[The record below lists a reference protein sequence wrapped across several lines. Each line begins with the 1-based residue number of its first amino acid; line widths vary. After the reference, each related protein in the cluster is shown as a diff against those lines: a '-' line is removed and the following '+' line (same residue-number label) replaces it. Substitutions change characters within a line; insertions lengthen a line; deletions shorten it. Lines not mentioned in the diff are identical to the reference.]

1 MDIFKMVFLAIE
13 QGITELLPIS
23 SSAHLILTGQLLDIE
38 VDTYLLSVLHL
49 GTTIALLIFFLP
61 VLFKEFLKKSSLL
74 FYLKIVVSSIPVA
87 IVGFLFQ
94 DTIETIL
101 RGNIVIIISLILWG
115 IVMIIVEKKYEQK
128 EEVDLHTITWKQS
141 LTMGIA
147 QILALI
153 PGTSRS
159 GITTISGILSGV
171 NKYSALQYSFIL
183 GIPVLLGVSTYEIY
197 KEFPKNSLSAEY
209 IGAVFVS
216 AVVGY
221 LSLLL
226 LKRIKRQK
234 WLTVFG
240 YYRILLGIL
249 ILLLVIL

>member
-1 MDIFKMVFLAIE
+1 MEIFKIIFLAIE
-13 QGITELLPIS
+13 QGVTELLPIS

-49 GTTIALLIFFLP
+49 GTTISLLVFFLP
-61 VLFKEFLKKSSLL
+61 VLLKDFLKKDSLL
-74 FYLKIVVSSIPVA
+74 FYLKIALSSIPVA
-87 IVGFLFQ
+87 IVGFLFE
-94 DTIETIL
+94 DTIENIL
-101 RGNIVIIISLILWG
+101 RGNIIIVISLILWG
-115 IVMIIVEKKYEQK
+115 IVMILVEKKYEQK
-128 EEVDLHTITWKQS
+128 EEVDLHKVTWKQS
-141 LTMGIA
+141 IIMGVA

-159 GITTISGILSGV
+159 GITTVSGILAGV

-183 GIPVLLGVSTYEIY
+183 GIPVLLGVSTIQIY
-197 KEFPKNSLSAEY
+197 KEFPTQGLCPGY
-209 IGAVFVS
+209 IGGVFVS
-216 AVVGY
+216 AAFGY
-221 LSLLL
+221 LALLL
-226 LKRIKRQK
+226 LKRIKREK

>member
-1 MDIFKMVFLAIE
+1 MGIFKILFLAIE
-13 QGITELLPIS
+13 QGLTELLPIS
-23 SSAHLILTGQLLDIE
+23 SSAHLILTGQLLNIE

-49 GTTIALLIFFLP
+49 GTTLALLIFFLP
-61 VLFKEFLKKSSLL
+61 VLLKDFLKKNSLL

-87 IVGFLFQ
+87 IVGLLFE
-94 DTIETIL
+94 DTIENIL
-101 RGNIVIIISLILWG
+101 RGNIVIVMSLILWG
-115 IVMIIVEKKYEQK
+115 IVMILVEKKYEQK
-128 EEVDLHTITWKQS
+128 EEVDLHKVTWKQS
-141 LTMGIA
+141 LIMGVA

-159 GITTISGILSGV
+159 GITTITGILSGV

-183 GIPVLLGVSTYEIY
+183 GIPVLLGVSAFEIY
-197 KEFPKNSLSAEY
+197 KEFPTEGLSLPY
-209 IGAVFVS
+209 IGGILVS
-216 AVVGY
+216 ATFGY

-226 LKRIKRQK
+226 LKRIKREK

-249 ILLLVIL
+249 ILLFVIL